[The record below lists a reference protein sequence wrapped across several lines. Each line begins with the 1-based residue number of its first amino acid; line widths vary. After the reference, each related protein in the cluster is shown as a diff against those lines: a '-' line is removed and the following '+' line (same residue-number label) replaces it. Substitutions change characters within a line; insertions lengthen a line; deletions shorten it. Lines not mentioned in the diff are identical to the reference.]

1 LLRCLCALLAY
12 MMLLT
17 PVGLQSL
24 AQADILYS
32 QLRTLAWGKG
42 NTTITYTYD
51 DNGSVETKVVDDGNT
66 ETFTYVYNL
75 QNRLESV
82 NKEYDLS
89 GDTINEVTEYTYND
103 NGIRVKS
110 YYYKTINGGAK
121 QNEKTIIY
129 LVDQYNHTGYAQV
142 LEELTYNK
150 ANPDPSTETPDSTTT
165 YTIGDDVIAQDVDGT
180 SKYLLYDGHGST
192 RQLAD
197 STGTVAENYSYDG
210 YGVMLGANANAADS
224 AGTGMLYAGEQFD
237 TSLQMYYNRARY
249 YDQNIGRFNRMDPY
263 AGNYQ
268 DPQSLHKYLYCHAN
282 PVNEIDPSG
291 MMLGGGSY
299 SLSEVLMVS
308 AIMGVLAGM
317 VTYEYTRSMK
327 AAVIVG
333 VSIFMLTFI
342 GLGGIGLLH
351 AALTGGVVSSPHLLN
366 PNSWQEAES
375 MLGRVLQLP
384 KNTFTY
390 FVQGMQTGRRPDFI
404 AKGQFIADSKWRY
417 AVYMSDQLRDFETLA
432 KAWNVSL
439 YLYVRVGT
447 HVSDSV
453 VKLVERTNGL
463 IIRIFE

>member
-192 RQLAD
+192 RQLAHGD
-197 STGTVAENYSYDG
+197 V
-210 YGVMLGANANAADS
+210 
-224 AGTGMLYAGEQFD
+224 
-237 TSLQMYYNRARY
+237 
-249 YDQNIGRFNRMDPY
+249 
-263 AGNYQ
+263 
-268 DPQSLHKYLYCHAN
+268 
-282 PVNEIDPSG
+282 
-291 MMLGGGSY
+291 
-299 SLSEVLMVS
+299 
-308 AIMGVLAGM
+308 
-317 VTYEYTRSMK
+317 
-327 AAVIVG
+327 
-333 VSIFMLTFI
+333 
-342 GLGGIGLLH
+342 
-351 AALTGGVVSSPHLLN
+351 
-366 PNSWQEAES
+366 
-375 MLGRVLQLP
+375 
-384 KNTFTY
+384 
-390 FVQGMQTGRRPDFI
+390 
-404 AKGQFIADSKWRY
+404 
-417 AVYMSDQLRDFETLA
+417 
-432 KAWNVSL
+432 
-439 YLYVRVGT
+439 
-447 HVSDSV
+447 
-453 VKLVERTNGL
+453 
-463 IIRIFE
+463 